1 MFCTRYALIRNS
13 QVAYTVLIVPITAV
27 QLSKWLGHGIPFEA
41 VISWLVAPSCGRFH
55 LMNSY
60 PEFSVAVFLLNG
72 AVNVI
77 LFCASRI
84 LKLDSA
90 ADRQADTSGSE
101 NALND
106 IFDASLYNSDPAPI
120 RSSVEEPTPHE
131 KAILASR
138 PVQSSGSHPHMLEY
152 RPEPVDVPSD
162 VQDGRSSVDILFG
175 DEITSLH
182 EVQLSARAV
191 DRR

>member
-1 MFCTRYALIRNS
+1 MS
-13 QVAYTVLIVPITAV
+13 
-27 QLSKWLGHGIPFEA
+27 
-41 VISWLVAPSCGRFH
+41 
-55 LMNSY
+55 SY
-60 PEFSVAVFLLNG
+60 SYSEFSAAVFLLNG

-90 ADRQADTSGSE
+90 AGRQADTSGSE

-106 IFDASLYNSDPAPI
+106 IFDASLYNPDPAPI
-120 RSSVEEPTPHE
+120 RSSVEELTSYE
-131 KAILASR
+131 KPILVLASKR
-138 PVQSSGSHPHMLEY
+138 DQSSSRHPHMLEY

-162 VQDGRSSVDILFG
+162 VQDGRSSVELLFG

-191 DRR
+191 DTMTMS